1 MIDITDVQKVLNDE
15 PNENTIC
22 YEYELRPTIIVSDIK
37 KLANITDDYGYIFNG
52 VLKTTDR
59 YIIKGLSNG
68 YIIKNTVEKA
78 LELLTV
84 KPDIEYGSV
93 IIHGK
98 TIYVMK
104 VFRG

>member
-52 VLKTTDR
+52 V
-59 YIIKGLSNG
+59 
-68 YIIKNTVEKA
+68 
-78 LELLTV
+78 
-84 KPDIEYGSV
+84 
-93 IIHGK
+93 
-98 TIYVMK
+98 
-104 VFRG
+104 